1 MKAILGLGGN
11 IGDSRQNLRL
21 ALDALDAL
29 CGTKLLRTSDFYL
42 TEAVEVTAPQPPY
55 LNCVAEIE
63 TSLSPNALLGAC
75 LGIES
80 VLGRVR
86 VGYKS
91 PRTVDIDLLL
101 YEGVTME
108 SDELTL
114 PHPRLLHRAFVLVP
128 LHELFPDGTA
138 LGLTFAPSLA
148 EASDQKIERYEPR

>member
-42 TEAVEVTAPQPPY
+42 TEAVEVTEPQPPY

-114 PHPRLLHRAFVLVP
+114 PHPRLRQRAFVLVP

-148 EASDQKIERYEPR
+148 EVSDQKIERYEPR

>member
-21 ALDALDAL
+21 ALDALDTL
-29 CGTKLLRTSDFYL
+29 CGTKLLRTSGFYL

-114 PHPRLLHRAFVLVP
+114 PHPRLRQRAFVLVP